1 MNTIKYLILNIV
13 SIAIRLFPFPA
24 RTGLY
29 KLGNPD
35 RNSPVFLTCNFRLTV
50 AQLKRVLE
58 GMDAYLL
65 VANSRGINVWCAAT
79 GGHFTNH
86 DVVSVLKTSGID
98 ELVDHR
104 KLIMPQFAAAGV
116 ESRVVL
122 EKTGWKVTWGPVYA
136 RDIPRYLQNDLKKTL
151 DMLNVEFPLSQRIIM
166 AAAWAFPMSLIL
178 GLILIPIWQ
187 RGIMPVVLVAWGFSL
202 ALFVTFPLY
211 SHMFIFKG
219 KKRLFGIFDFA
230 VGGIHLSAWGLFMTG
245 LIAYCI
251 VTDNFSWLMI
261 LRWGIVS
268 AIIVNILCY
277 DLTGSVPD
285 VKSSHHEDRLRTVVL
300 DEEKCKG
307 DAICSQVCPRNCFD
321 INNERHVAT
330 MPGAER
336 CVQCGACII
345 QCPGDALCFQ
355 EENGEIIPP
364 ETIRKFKLNLSGK
377 RVVEP

>member
-1 MNTIKYLILNIV
+1 
-13 SIAIRLFPFPA
+13 
-24 RTGLY
+24 
-29 KLGNPD
+29 
-35 RNSPVFLTCNFRLTV
+35 
-50 AQLKRVLE
+50 
-58 GMDAYLL
+58 
-65 VANSRGINVWCAAT
+65 
-79 GGHFTNH
+79 
-86 DVVSVLKTSGID
+86 
-98 ELVDHR
+98 
-104 KLIMPQFAAAGV
+104 
-116 ESRVVL
+116 
-122 EKTGWKVTWGPVYA
+122 
-136 RDIPRYLQNDLKKTL
+136 
-151 DMLNVEFPLSQRIIM
+151 
-166 AAAWAFPMSLIL
+166 
-178 GLILIPIWQ
+178 
-187 RGIMPVVLVAWGFSL
+187 
-202 ALFVTFPLY
+202 
-211 SHMFIFKG
+211 MFIFKG